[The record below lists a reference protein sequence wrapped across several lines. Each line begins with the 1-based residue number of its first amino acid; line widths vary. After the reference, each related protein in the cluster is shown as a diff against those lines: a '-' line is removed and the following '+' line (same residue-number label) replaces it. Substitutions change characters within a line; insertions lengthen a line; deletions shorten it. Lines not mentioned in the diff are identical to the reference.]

1 VYFGIDNLMN
11 KNTRKHTVSTQK
23 EKMDKCFLEML
34 DEFKKE
40 TKRLEKQQRLLK
52 EKEEEEFLQ
61 MVYESGIP
69 VCYDNKITILD
80 KKTNTIIDISNTNT
94 NTNTN
99 I

>member
-1 VYFGIDNLMN
+1 MN

-99 I
+99 TNI

>member
-1 VYFGIDNLMN
+1 
-11 KNTRKHTVSTQK
+11 
-23 EKMDKCFLEML
+23 
-34 DEFKKE
+34 
-40 TKRLEKQQRLLK
+40 
-52 EKEEEEFLQ
+52 

-99 I
+99 TNI